1 MPYRRNR
8 REIQLRFTFAL
19 KSALESQL
27 GSRISSTRLSDEF
40 NLRADG
46 TTTITRQTALK
57 WMKGEAIPD
66 AGRLMVLANWLDLD
80 LNEIIKA
87 TDSEEPISESN
98 AVYSKVKVHIG
109 ICSVATALLEYFP
122 Y

>member
-1 MPYRRNR
+1 
-8 REIQLRFTFAL
+8 
-19 KSALESQL
+19 
-27 GSRISSTRLSDEF
+27 
-40 NLRADG
+40 
-46 TTTITRQTALK
+46 
-57 WMKGEAIPD
+57 MKGEAIPD

-98 AVYSKVKVHIG
+98 AVYSKLTVRVG
-109 ICSVATALLEYFP
+109 IFTVATTFLEYFP